1 MMSASILKYVIT
13 SALCIAS
20 THMIITENNS
30 VVKRREVLKNDP
42 PREPEYPVCGPG
54 VKQSGSSVSNLNY
67 SLLSKEL
74 KAQQIQCTLYQ
85 NANCLFFPEMDNLIL
100 NSHGNARDY
109 EEPKLS

>member
-1 MMSASILKYVIT
+1 
-13 SALCIAS
+13 
-20 THMIITENNS
+20 MIITENNS
-30 VVKRREVLKNDP
+30 VVKRREMLKNDP
-42 PREPEYPVCGPG
+42 PREPKYPVYGPG

-85 NANCLFFPEMDNLIL
+85 NANCLFFPEMDILIL
-100 NSHGNARDY
+100 NSYGNARDY